1 MTSQKSS
8 ANPRLYTFR
17 TALSSNFLPP
27 LLNALVLT
35 FVIPV
40 LNLVKITAF
49 NDSASMEQGKAA
61 ATLKETYKYVML
73 MGGTEYSILAIL
85 STVVCS
91 VLLGVMIF
99 RFIASKKT
107 VNVFYSLGITRKSL
121 FVSKYLAGILMLVVS
136 VALPLLFNLILN
148 FSYLGSS
155 WQLWSA
161 TAYYFWSFSILACF
175 AFTVTAAVFS
185 CVGTVAEGCFFPF
198 VILGSPMIILYC
210 LQYLMETLY
219 GNPYGHYLMGYRSVD
234 LPTAFKSFNPL
245 LFLYDGISNLSA
257 LDAEGKLVP
266 STYGEGTPWAK
277 PDFLPLVFWTV
288 AIVAVMFLGMYLFR
302 RRKAEICGFLGVN
315 PVLNFLITFLLG
327 FFGFGLVIHFAAE
340 KLSMAL
346 AILIG
351 LLVFTVIYCIVDFAL
366 IRNGKEFLRG
376 LVKLPVHLGITL
388 IIGVIFATG
397 LFGFSSRIP
406 ELSEIKSVAVTVPVN
421 TFNGLQGN
429 SAPRGDSNYRWGAM
443 GGILEGITGEENIG
457 FVRNLHEQIVKK
469 GKQEITADKAGVAR
483 NDQIVRNTVQ
493 VVYELKNGK
502 KLMRFYDNVQMEVVN
517 QLLNVED
524 TQAGREC
531 IRSLLTKPV
540 DQGNLSYPLAKLIQE
555 DGALT
560 LVSPYME
567 KETPVTLSQ
576 SQRKALLQCVADDLT
591 AQKAAQRYFP
601 TEPLIGL
608 INIQN
613 SEMMAYTGGDD
624 STRSP
629 YAEMYEGYTI
639 FLTKDMKKTIQF
651 LQLHGLYD
659 SIGQP
664 VQVESLEVVRA
675 KENAGDP
682 DSYGRSNRGICYN
695 SWFYLGA
702 WQSVKSF
709 EMEKKRSAENAY
721 SSPAFSGAVKI
732 KDAKQAQEVV
742 SLSHIAY
749 FYGVDG
755 YFVRAKLAD
764 GKGYTCMFLPE
775 SVAPQYV
782 KDAVK

>member
-73 MGGTEYSILAIL
+73 MGETEYSILAIL

-406 ELSEIKSVAVTVPVN
+406 ELSEIKSAAITVPSD
-421 TFNGLQGN
+421 TFLGVGGGGY
-429 SAPRGDSNYRWGAM
+429 SVGAYDYAWGALGQM
-443 GGILEGITGEENIG
+443 LNGITDEEDLRL
-457 FVRNLHEQIVKK
+457 VRQIHEEIIKSGDQK
-469 GKQEITADKAGVAR
+469 ITANDKGINR
-483 NDQIVRNTVQ
+483 EDQTVGSTVQ

-502 KLMRFYDNVQMEVVN
+502 KLMRSYNHVPMKAVN
-517 QLLNVED
+517 QLLNIED
-524 TQAGREC
+524 TKAGRAQ
-531 IRSLLTKPV
+531 IQKFLTKPF
-540 DQGNLSYPLAKLIQE
+540 DQNKYDDRTAEVVQKTGSV
-555 DGALT
+555 T
-560 LVSPYME
+560 LVNPTLDQATSI
-567 KETPVTLSQ
+567 TLSEL
-576 SQRKALLQCVADDLT
+576 QRKVMLQCVADDLT
-591 AQKAAQRYFP
+591 SQKAAERYFP
-601 TEPLIGL
+601 TKALLGL
-608 INIQN
+608 IMIQDTERGMGYLDGN
-613 SEMMAYTGGDD
+613 SSVLSLTT
-624 STRSP
+624 STDW
-629 YAEMYEGYTI
+629 GYTVY
-639 FLTKDMKKTIQF
+639 LTEDMPKTIQF
-651 LQLHGLYD
+651 LKANGLYD
-659 SIGQP
+659 QIGQP
-664 VQVESLEVVRA
+664 AKAESVEVIRA
-675 KENAGDP
+675 KDTNDNYYGYDLIY
-682 DSYGRSNRGICYN
+682 DSFYFLGSWRS
-695 SWFYLGA
+695 L
-702 WQSVKSF
+702 KSF
-709 EMEKKRSAENAY
+709 EEEEANAQEQGY
-721 SSPAFSGAVKI
+721 NPNAPFKNAVKI